1 MDRAAVFNEL
11 TRRNALRKSANL
23 PLLDLRTELALAVE
37 HTAHRVYAE
46 QCAKYEDGRR
56 RIRAD
61 VLKELRAT
69 RGNEFPTSMG
79 GRLMVGLMSD
89 RRFRAF
95 LEIEHG
101 IRAPAQNSRHPVR
114 YGELRRS
121 LDDAPA

>member
-1 MDRAAVFNEL
+1 MDRVAVFNEL
-11 TRRNALRKSANL
+11 TRRNALRKAANL

-37 HTAHRVYAE
+37 HTVHRVYAE
-46 QCAKYEDGRR
+46 QCAKYEDDRR

-61 VLKELRAT
+61 VLRELRVT
-69 RGNEFPTSMG
+69 RGHEFPASMG

-101 IRAPAQNSRHPVR
+101 IRAPAQNSHHLIR
-114 YGELRRS
+114 
-121 LDDAPA
+121 